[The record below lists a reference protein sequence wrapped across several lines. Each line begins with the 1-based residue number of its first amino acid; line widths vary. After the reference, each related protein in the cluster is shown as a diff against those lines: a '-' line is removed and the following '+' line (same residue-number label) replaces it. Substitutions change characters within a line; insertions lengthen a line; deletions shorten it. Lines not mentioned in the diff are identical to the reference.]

1 VVGTTTGTAVVVVT
15 GAGDAVVGV
24 AVVAV
29 VAPEEDPPVVLR
41 VTVVAEGV
49 PLGDDPPEVG
59 VVVEAPTE
67 LANLAEIAEI
77 AAVSD
82 DAVELVFCAVEL
94 SADTIRRSFARV
106 ALRRARVL
114 AFRVFWRDT

>member
-1 VVGTTTGTAVVVVT
+1 VVGTTTGAAVVVVV
-15 GAGDAVVGV
+15 GAGGAVEVGV

-29 VAPEEDPPVVLR
+29 VPPEDDPPVAVR
-41 VTVVAEGV
+41 VTVVAGVV
-49 PLGDDPPEVG
+49 PLEDDPPEVG

-67 LANLAEIAEI
+67 LVNLAEI

-82 DAVELVFCAVEL
+82 AAVELVFCAVEV